1 MVSVPTKKTKN
12 NLNLEPMVTHQIVPS
27 NKISAKTIFYSN
39 DFVQIGTSA
48 IYSSCPI
55 AKVPPYRE
63 NSLKMMFFDKNGFS
77 AWVN

>member
-1 MVSVPTKKTKN
+1 MVSVPTKTTKN
-12 NLNLEPMVTHQIVPS
+12 NLILEPMVTHQIVPC
-27 NKISAKTIFYSN
+27 NKVSAQLSFYLN
-39 DFVQIGTSA
+39 DFIQIGISA

-63 NSLKMMFFDKNGFS
+63 NSLKMMFFEKNGFS